1 MTPQSFP
8 RGESLS
14 RTWARSGAVSMS
26 LVTHEKLL
34 CSEDELRIQW
44 ETQMRMDT
52 FQIKGR
58 DPVSRG
64 QKLLIEI

>member
-34 CSEDELRIQW
+34 CSEDELRI
-44 ETQMRMDT
+44 
-52 FQIKGR
+52 
-58 DPVSRG
+58 
-64 QKLLIEI
+64 